1 MNLDNVLFPES
12 PVSKI
17 PVLIEADSS
26 RVAASFEYNQ
36 DFIEIVKPLG
46 YEWKG
51 RSTGWVKKITSM
63 TGSSEDR
70 AAELANK
77 LLASG
82 FPVEIEDSEIRRK
95 AVEGDFAPEHT
106 RWILKI
112 VEGKYEGWF
121 SLRWLGRNEE
131 LYRMAR
137 RLPGSRWSGN
147 SVIVR
152 PECYVELED
161 FAQIFGFR
169 FAPEAQKMLDDIREK
184 METIQRVKVVK
195 IEKPKHRDSVSDILD
210 SDSEVLDDLK
220 D

>member
-1 MNLDNVLFPES
+1 MNLDNILFPES

-17 PVLIEADSS
+17 PALIEADPQ

-36 DFIEIVKPLG
+36 DFIEIVKSLG

-51 RSTGWVKKITSM
+51 KFTGWVKKVESF
-63 TGSSEDR
+63 TGPAEDR
-70 AAELANK
+70 AAELANR

-82 FPVEIEDSEIRRK
+82 FPVEIESPEIRRK
-95 AVEGDFAPEHT
+95 AVEGDFIPEHT

-112 VEGKYEGWF
+112 VGGKYEGWF

-137 RLPGSRWSGN
+137 RLPGSLWSGK

-152 PECYVELED
+152 PEFYVELED

-169 FAPEAQKMLDDIREK
+169 FAPEAQKMLDEIREK
-184 METIQRVKVVK
+184 MENVKRVKVVK
-195 IEKPKHRDSVSDILD
+195 VEKPKHRDSISDILN

>member
-1 MNLDNVLFPES
+1 VNLDNVLFPES

-17 PVLIEADSS
+17 PALIEADSS

-36 DFIEIVKPLG
+36 DFIEIVKSLG

-70 AAELANK
+70 AAELANR
-77 LLASG
+77 LLTSG
-82 FPVEIEDSEIRRK
+82 FPVEIENPEIRRK
-95 AVEGDFAPEHT
+95 AVEGDFVPEHT

-112 VEGKYEGWF
+112 VGGKYEGWF
-121 SLRWLGRNEE
+121 SLRWFERNEK

-137 RLPGSRWSGN
+137 SLPSSRWSGG

-152 PECYVELED
+152 SEFYAELED
-161 FAQIFGFR
+161 FAQIFEFK
-169 FAPEAQKMLDDIREK
+169 FAPEAQKMLDEIREK
-184 METIQRVKVVK
+184 METIQKVKVVK
-195 IEKPKHRDSVSDILD
+195 VEKPKHRNSVSDILD

>member
-1 MNLDNVLFPES
+1 MNFENILFPES

-17 PVLIEADSS
+17 PVLIEVTPSWV
-26 RVAASFEYNQ
+26 VASTEYNER
-36 DFIEIVKPLG
+36 FISIVKSLG

-51 RSTGWVKKITSM
+51 KFVGWLKFINQR
-63 TGSSEDR
+63 TGSPEDR
-70 AAELANK
+70 AAELANR

-82 FPVEIEDSEIRRK
+82 FPVEIESPEIRRK

-152 PECYVELED
+152 SECYVELED
-161 FAQIFGFR
+161 FA
-169 FAPEAQKMLDDIREK
+169 
-184 METIQRVKVVK
+184 
-195 IEKPKHRDSVSDILD
+195 
-210 SDSEVLDDLK
+210 
-220 D
+220 

>member
-1 MNLDNVLFPES
+1 MNLDNILFPES

-17 PVLIEADSS
+17 PVLIEADPQ

-36 DFIEIVKPLG
+36 DFIEIVKSLG

-51 RSTGWVKKITSM
+51 RSTGWVKKITSI

-70 AAELANK
+70 AAELANR

-82 FPVEIEDSEIRRK
+82 FPVEIESPEICRK
-95 AVEGDFAPEHT
+95 AVEGGFTPEHT

-112 VEGKYEGWF
+112 IGGKYEGWF
-121 SLRWLGRNEE
+121 SLRWFGRNEE

-137 RLPGSRWSGN
+137 SLPGSRWSGN

-152 PECYVELED
+152 PEFYVELED

-169 FAPEAQKMLDDIREK
+169 FAPEAQKMLDEIREK
-184 METIQRVKVVK
+184 METIQKVKVVK
-195 IEKPKHRDSVSDILD
+195 VEKPKHRNSVSDVLD

>member
-1 MNLDNVLFPES
+1 MIDHTLFPES
-12 PVSKI
+12 PVTKI
-17 PVLIEADSS
+17 PVLIEATPSWV
-26 RVAASFEYNQ
+26 VASTEYNER
-36 DFIEIVKPLG
+36 FISIVKSLG

-51 RSTGWVKKITSM
+51 KYTGWVKKIMSF
-63 TGSSEDR
+63 TGSPEDQ
-70 AAELANK
+70 AAELANR

-82 FPVEIEDSEIRRK
+82 FPVEIEDPEIRRK
-95 AVEGDFAPEHT
+95 AVEGDFTPEHT

-112 VEGKYEGWF
+112 VGGKYEGWF
-121 SLRWLGRNEE
+121 SLKWLGRNEE

-161 FAQIFGFR
+161 FAQIFEFR
-169 FAPEAQKMLDDIREK
+169 FAPEAQKTLDEIREK
-184 METIQRVKVVK
+184 MEKVQRVKVVK
-195 IEKPKHRDSVSDILD
+195 VEKPKHRDSISDILD